1 MLSPKMNT
9 EKLMDRKFVKHES
22 DVPNKNIENKSAS
35 QIAKGT
41 GFFFYFIVIVLK
53 EGIPLSGPNH
63 LNYLSAR

>member
-41 GFFFYFIVIVLK
+41 GFFFI
-53 EGIPLSGPNH
+53 LSS
-63 LNYLSAR
+63 LSLRRGFL